1 MFLNNNSQPYLVRV
15 TRDSKA
21 DKTVALISRLNL
33 NFECWFLWE
42 ENQRKT
48 VGAGTRTNIK
58 VNPHV
63 MPGLGIKPRPQQWEA
78 SALKLLFY

>member
-63 MPGLGIKPRPQQWEA
+63 MPGLGSKPRPQQWEA